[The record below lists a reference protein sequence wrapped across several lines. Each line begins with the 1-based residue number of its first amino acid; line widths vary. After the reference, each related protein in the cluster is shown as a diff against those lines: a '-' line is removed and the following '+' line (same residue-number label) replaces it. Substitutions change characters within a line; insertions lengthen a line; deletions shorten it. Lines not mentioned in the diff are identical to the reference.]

1 MEKALVMSDSYMS
14 SYDRLDRRDRRIALD
29 TMRALVKHR
38 KGNALQIHK
47 LDRTRCDSS
56 FRSARCNLNLRII
69 FSDQGD
75 KLILLYVDNHD
86 DAYKWA
92 EGKFL
97 HINNFGALYLFNSV
111 LETEKKYEN
120 NVIQFPNRFQKGL
133 LH

>member
-69 FSDQGD
+69 F
-75 KLILLYVDNHD
+75 LI
-86 DAYKWA
+86 K
-92 EGKFL
+92 
-97 HINNFGALYLFNSV
+97 
-111 LETEKKYEN
+111 ETS
-120 NVIQFPNRFQKGL
+120 
-133 LH
+133 